1 MRFCRIGVAL
11 TPIQI
16 PARAQRAPFQEPMM
30 NAVRH
35 DLTPFEALEDIV
47 RRYGFFAILRAL
59 VAHRIGRRRRA
70 RAVRPV
76 DIPARLRRDVGLPVP
91 WPDRERSMDVVNYR

>member
-1 MRFCRIGVAL
+1 
-11 TPIQI
+11 
-16 PARAQRAPFQEPMM
+16 M
-30 NAVRH
+30 NAARH

-47 RRYGFFAILRAL
+47 RRYSFFAILRAL

-76 DIPARLRRDVGLPVP
+76 DIPARLRRDLGLQGQ
-91 WPDRERSMDVVNYR
+91 WHDRERSMDVVNYR